1 MHRQTHNLTRGLLG
15 FRQSAAMDRD
25 AISIGR
31 LQVDWDRIMDERPH
45 APFPQMLAQSVAFV
59 AAGDVLMID
68 ALDYDGAFRQS
79 QRSRREPV
87 IVNSRDL
94 SSPRV
99 LYIQIFQLHAQ
110 DGGLQFVEPRIEPR
124 LIAHVSLAPSILA
137 QQSNSLSDFRV
148 VRHDRAPIAQR
159 AEILRRIEA
168 EGCGVPEDSDLKP
181 VNRRAVSLRAILYD
195 FQIVSARNV
204 AYRPHVGRAPVKVNR
219 QDRPDPPDPVD
230 MWPVTKVSDRVF
242 DRFGADRE
250 RRRID
255 IDQQRRGSGH
265 LDGGDC
271 SDSRVRYS
279 DHQVAGPDAGRAQGQ
294 M

>member
-1 MHRQTHNLTRGLLG
+1 MHRQTQNLTRGLLSR
-15 FRQSAAMDRD
+15 RQSAAMDRD

-68 ALDYDGAFRQS
+68 ALDSDGARRQS
-79 QRSRREPV
+79 QRSQREPV

-99 LYIQIFQLHAQ
+99 LFIQIFQLHAQ

-148 VRHDRAPIAQR
+148 VRHDRAAIAHR

-168 EGCGVPEDSDLKP
+168 KGGGIPEDSDLKTSHP

-195 FQIVSARNV
+195 FQIVSARDV
-204 AYRPHVGRAPVKVNR
+204 AYRPHVGGAPVKMNR
-219 QDRPDPPDPVD
+219 QDRHDPPDPVD
-230 MWPVTKVSDRVF
+230 MRSV
-242 DRFGADRE
+242 
-250 RRRID
+250 
-255 IDQQRRGSGH
+255 
-265 LDGGDC
+265 
-271 SDSRVRYS
+271 
-279 DHQVAGPDAGRAQGQ
+279 
-294 M
+294 